1 MELISDILT
10 FLSALF
16 VVVLGLA
23 AAALV
28 IVFISDVTQTRNAIR
43 RNFPV
48 IGHLRSLFTELG
60 KFFRQ
65 YFFAMDREELP
76 FNREL
81 RNWVHR
87 ASAGEDNTVPFGS
100 TRSLTHDGTIIFANA
115 A

>member
-16 VVVLGLA
+16 VVAIGLV
-23 AAALV
+23 AAALIV
-28 IVFISDVTQTRNAIR
+28 VFICDVTQTTNAIR

-65 YFFAMDREELP
+65 YFFAMDREEMP

-87 ASAGEDNTVPFGS
+87 AAAGRDNTVPFGS
-100 TRSLTHDGTIIFANA
+100 TRNLTHD
-115 A
+115 